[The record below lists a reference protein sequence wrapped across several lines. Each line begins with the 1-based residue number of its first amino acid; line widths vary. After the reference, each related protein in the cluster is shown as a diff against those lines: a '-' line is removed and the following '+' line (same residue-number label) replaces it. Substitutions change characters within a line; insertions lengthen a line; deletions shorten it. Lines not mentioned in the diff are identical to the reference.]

1 LAFGCLT
8 EAEMEIFT
16 MSTEDLNA
24 SSTPVEATEPK
35 AAAKTHPA
43 PPMLW
48 MLLPVAL
55 LVLLAYLSR

>member
-1 LAFGCLT
+1 M
-8 EAEMEIFT
+8 EMFT

-24 SSTPVEATEPK
+24 SPVPVEATEPK
-35 AAAKTHPA
+35 GAPKTQPA

-55 LVLLAYLSR
+55 LALLAYLSR